1 MEPSN
6 KNHDM
11 ANMNAR
17 KNTNPATCG
26 LVEGQRNM

>member
-11 ANMNAR
+11 ANMNVR
-17 KNTNPATCG
+17 KNSSPG
-26 LVEGQRNM
+26 HLWLSWGPK